1 MLWVG
6 RPQSEQDPWERQE
19 MGKAWAGPATGKA
32 GWAAARL
39 LPGQVKC
46 GSHGK
51 AAGPVD
57 GTGKKRYQ
65 EAAGQGRDRW
75 SRVNSKKKKKINRNQ
90 GSRRGTTCLMTPQNK
105 SPHFLS
111 SISHRSYETE
121 PSFSIPDVH
130 SPAPASGSVLCT
142 EPLAFCCFGPFSH
155 SPSQDCSR
163 APGFL
168 SYHSVCFHGVTIQI
182 NRIIIKINK
191 DFFLQ
196 TRKALSVLAA
206 PGTEGGWGT
215 QGMGFGARPLDIFSC
230 QVVMGRLHTK

>member
-65 EAAGQGRDRW
+65 EPLGKAGIGG
-75 SRVNSKKKKKINRNQ
+75 VGLTAKKIN
-90 GSRRGTTCLMTPQNK
+90 K
-105 SPHFLS
+105 
-111 SISHRSYETE
+111 
-121 PSFSIPDVH
+121 
-130 SPAPASGSVLCT
+130 
-142 EPLAFCCFGPFSH
+142 
-155 SPSQDCSR
+155 
-163 APGFL
+163 
-168 SYHSVCFHGVTIQI
+168 
-182 NRIIIKINK
+182 
-191 DFFLQ
+191 
-196 TRKALSVLAA
+196 
-206 PGTEGGWGT
+206 
-215 QGMGFGARPLDIFSC
+215 
-230 QVVMGRLHTK
+230 